1 MPHLFF
7 DYWWV
12 FGLLPVRSCS
22 TPCRLQ
28 DLSSPTRNQTW
39 VLAVKSVRSQPL
51 NCKGTL
57 FIWESKI
64 YTKMFLEALCGW
76 VFRDK
81 MAPQYSN
88 WTGQLEMCLGT
99 SKYHCLELFSLG
111 GFSISLKKPSLRCV
125 RLPVFWNS
133 KSHHSSMELHFAHFL
148 LWVSLFS
155 PGLYFSFSED
165 KLLWHNYQQWVKGIS
180 HHLIFRLLH
189 LTSDSVVSSIQLPSD
204 SGGGGGAELGF
215 PYQCI
220 ILQTLRF
227 YILLTC

>member
-1 MPHLFF
+1 M
-7 DYWWV
+7 
-12 FGLLPVRSCS
+12 GLKRQNGS
-22 TPCRLQ
+22 TVEQLDWSAGNVPWDLQ
-28 DLSSPTRNQTW
+28 VSLSG
-39 VLAVKSVRSQPL
+39 A
-51 NCKGTL
+51 
-57 FIWESKI
+57 
-64 YTKMFLEALCGW
+64 
-76 VFRDK
+76 
-81 MAPQYSN
+81 
-88 WTGQLEMCLGT
+88 
-99 SKYHCLELFSLG
+99 LFSG
-111 GFSISLKKPSLRCV
+111 WFFNFSKEASLRRV

-165 KLLWHNYQQWVKGIS
+165 KLLWHNYQQWVKGVS

-227 YILLTC
+227 SIPLTC